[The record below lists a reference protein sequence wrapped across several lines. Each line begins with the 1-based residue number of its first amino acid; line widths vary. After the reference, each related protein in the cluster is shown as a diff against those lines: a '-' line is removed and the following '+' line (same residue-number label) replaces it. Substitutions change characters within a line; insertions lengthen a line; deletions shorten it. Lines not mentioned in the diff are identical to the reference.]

1 VSVAAATGRS
11 RPLLGFRTV
20 ELAARKE
27 GFRGAG
33 RRHQA
38 GRRRVYMLGLA
49 LDHLGEDSGG
59 GGAIALAGLI
69 RRRCEALQRLAE
81 QQEGPADG

>member
-1 VSVAAATGRS
+1 
-11 RPLLGFRTV
+11 
-20 ELAARKE
+20 
-27 GFRGAG
+27 
-33 RRHQA
+33 
-38 GRRRVYMLGLA
+38 MLGLA

>member
-1 VSVAAATGRS
+1 MAAATGRS
-11 RPLLGFRTV
+11 RPLLGFREV
-20 ELAARKE
+20 ELPARKLAFE
-27 GFRGAG
+27 VLVADIRRAAG
-33 RRHQA
+33 
-38 GRRRVYMLGLA
+38 GVYMLGLA